1 MTEISISL
9 KLISTL
15 LLCGPEGKEGRHF
28 KYFIQVYSTVFL
40 EAYSANE
47 SKNGLIVLQSNK
59 LKIAVFSAFG

>member
-1 MTEISISL
+1 MTEISVSL

-15 LLCGPEGKEGRHF
+15 LLCGPEGKGF

-59 LKIAVFSAFG
+59 RKIAVFSAFG